1 MRRIYVSEQTNTIDR
16 VDEIIEKYELSEK
29 SLIPVL
35 QDVQDLF
42 HYLSEE
48 SLKRIS
54 EKLDIPLSR
63 IYAVA
68 TFYNAFSLEPKGK
81 YIIQVCM
88 GTACHVRGAPAILE
102 EAERLLGIER
112 GKTSNDKM
120 YTLETVNCV
129 GACALG
135 PIMIVNGKYH
145 GHMVANKV
153 KNILKE
159 YR

>member
-1 MRRIYVSEQTNTIDR
+1 MSEQTNTIDR

>member
-1 MRRIYVSEQTNTIDR
+1 VSEQTNTIDR